1 MGIADFMFAP
11 KQQKLLAT
19 LLLHPDK
26 SYSFNDLLRKSGA
39 GRGSGQRELNRLIEA
54 GIAKD
59 ERVSNLRQVR
69 INRDFPLY
77 EEIRSI
83 CLKTFGLRERL
94 SDALAPVA
102 DTILLAFIFG
112 SVANNTDH
120 ADSDIDLLLVSDT
133 DGLVL
138 NGIFAALEERLSRP
152 IHLLHYGKDDWEAAQ
167 QQPILRKILEGN
179 KIMVISND

>member
-11 KQQKLLAT
+11 KQQQLLTT

-54 GIAKD
+54 GVAKD
-59 ERVSNLRQVR
+59 ERVSNLRQVS

-77 EEIRSI
+77 EELRSI

-94 SDALAPVA
+94 IDALTPMA
-102 DTILLAFIFG
+102 DTISLAFIFG
-112 SVANNTDH
+112 SVANKTDH
-120 ADSDIDLLLVSDT
+120 ANSDIDLLLVSDT

-138 NGIFAALEERLSRP
+138 NGIFAKLEEQLSRP
-152 IHLLHYGKDDWEAAQ
+152 IHLLHYGNDEWATAQ
-167 QQPILRKILEGN
+167 QQPFLRKILEGN